1 MILLP
6 SVNKPNSGLTLLE
19 LSFTAF
25 AIVVSFGWPAIGDG
39 VFARIERTFARL
51 ARKKM
56 LSALSVG
63 LSVVV
68 LRLAFLPIYSIPLP
82 FVPDDFSFLL
92 AADTFLHGRLANP
105 TPAMWVHFESI
116 HITMQPTY
124 QSMYFPGEGLLLA
137 AGKMIF
143 GHPWFGLLVMAGLM
157 CAALCWMLQA
167 WLPANWALLG
177 GCIAVIRLG
186 LFSDWINTFHTG
198 GIAGSAERGVDP
210 GTLPRLIKTARF
222 RYGLLLSIG
231 VAIVAITRPY
241 EGLLLCLPVA
251 FALGKWL
258 VKGENRP
265 KASVLLKRA
274 AVPAAVLAAT
284 AAWLGYYDLKAFGK
298 ATTLPYT
305 VDRETY
311 AIAPYYIWQNPR
323 PVPTYRHAELRTF
336 YRKAEMDFYNKIHSV
351 DGFLPYSLAKA
362 SFVLLFYGGFA
373 LFPPLIMVRRVLF
386 DRRIRF
392 LVICVLVL
400 AMGLV
405 IEIFLLPH
413 YVAPFT
419 AAFYA
424 IGLQAM
430 RHLRLWK
437 PEGRSMGLALVRL
450 TVTSIVLLGGLRL
463 FAQQLHIAPPEWPP
477 NNWNSTW
484 WGPEH
489 YGVERQQIEE
499 RLEQLPGPQLVIVR
513 YAPDHYPIEE
523 WVYNK
528 ADIDSSKVIWA
539 REMDGAG
546 NLELTHYYWNR
557 TVWLVEP
564 DAIPARITPYPT
576 PESAGVAH

>member
-198 GIAGSAERGVDP
+198 GSLAALSGALILGS
-210 GTLPRLIKTARF
+210 LPRLIKTARF

-265 KASVLLKRA
+265 KASVLLHAPVGRSGAAREGPATARGRRRA
-274 AVPAAVLAAT
+274 A
-284 AAWLGYYDLKAFGK
+284 AFS
-298 ATTLPYT
+298 PPS
-305 VDRETY
+305 VRS
-311 AIAPYYIWQNPR
+311 
-323 PVPTYRHAELRTF
+323 VTYRGSACSRNSLR
-336 YRKAEMDFYNKIHSV
+336 AV
-351 DGFLPYSLAKA
+351 
-362 SFVLLFYGGFA
+362 
-373 LFPPLIMVRRVLF
+373 
-386 DRRIRF
+386 
-392 LVICVLVL
+392 
-400 AMGLV
+400 
-405 IEIFLLPH
+405 
-413 YVAPFT
+413 
-419 AAFYA
+419 
-424 IGLQAM
+424 
-430 RHLRLWK
+430 
-437 PEGRSMGLALVRL
+437 
-450 TVTSIVLLGGLRL
+450 
-463 FAQQLHIAPPEWPP
+463 
-477 NNWNSTW
+477 
-484 WGPEH
+484 
-489 YGVERQQIEE
+489 
-499 RLEQLPGPQLVIVR
+499 
-513 YAPDHYPIEE
+513 
-523 WVYNK
+523 
-528 ADIDSSKVIWA
+528 
-539 REMDGAG
+539 
-546 NLELTHYYWNR
+546 
-557 TVWLVEP
+557 
-564 DAIPARITPYPT
+564 
-576 PESAGVAH
+576 